1 MNVPNQYLKF
11 INSLSP
17 ISEKVLMEM
26 VSILRKVEI
35 EKFDYFVKE
44 GEISREIGFLEK
56 GIVRAFYINEAGK
69 EYNKTFFTAPNF
81 IGSYASIITGLP
93 NRLPQQA
100 LTKCIVWKFS
110 IIDLER
116 LTEKY
121 PEIEKLRR
129 RMAEYL
135 FLRNEKRELEIAL
148 LDAQDRYLILLNEFP
163 DIETFVPQYHIA
175 TYLGISPTQ
184 LSRIRKKLGIKQTNR

>member
-11 INSLSP
+11 INGLSP
-17 ISEKVLMEM
+17 ISENVFTEM

-44 GEISREIGFLEK
+44 GEISHEIGFLEK
-56 GIVRAFYINEAGK
+56 GIVRAFYINEEGK
-69 EYNKTFFTAPNF
+69 EYTKTFFTPPNF
-81 IGSYASIITGLP
+81 IGSYASIITGMP

-110 IIDLER
+110 LIDLER

-184 LSRIRKKLGIKQTNR
+184 LSRIRKKLGIKHTIR